1 MSIPFLVFFYLFF
14 TATNN
19 FNNIL
24 LIQGDIL
31 LWIEGREKTSHSERS
46 QKNQMLLSF
55 NPSFKIKY

>member
-1 MSIPFLVFFYLFF
+1 M
-14 TATNN
+14 
-19 FNNIL
+19 